1 MKSESERHAQIILNI
16 EESIAVKQKLLN
28 MTSGID
34 DCARVMGDTL
44 FAGKKILF
52 CGNGGSA
59 ADCQHLAT
67 EFVIRLR
74 ASFPRPAL
82 AAIALTVDTSALTAA
97 GNDFGFDYIFSRQV
111 EALGNEGD
119 LLIGI
124 STSGNS
130 ANIIEAVKAAR
141 AKGLSVAGLLG
152 NSGGALAE
160 MVDYPLVVPSEN
172 TARIQEC
179 HLLIGHI
186 LCEIVEERLFPK

>member
-111 EALGNEGD
+111 EALGHEGD

-130 ANIIEAVKAAR
+130 KNIVEAVKAAR
-141 AKGLSVAGLLG
+141 EKGLTVAGLLG
-152 NSGGALAE
+152 NGGGALAE

-186 LCEIVEERLFPK
+186 LCEIVEERLFS